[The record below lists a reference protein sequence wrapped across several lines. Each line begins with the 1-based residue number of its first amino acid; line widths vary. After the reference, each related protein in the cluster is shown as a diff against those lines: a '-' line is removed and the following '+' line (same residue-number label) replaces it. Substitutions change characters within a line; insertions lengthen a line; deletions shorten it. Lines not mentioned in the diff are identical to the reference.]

1 MTLATRPIVSFS
13 TLPKTTISNFT
24 QIPARP
30 TQVSSRAIWWT
41 TLLASS
47 SPPTVSLHPTKALLP
62 LSLQD
67 AALMLLNVLA
77 LQRCA
82 TQRIS
87 RWWAALS
94 CNQIWQIAIRC
105 PRSWRRHSKV
115 RQMRFHSSETWE
127 MWTILRLDALTT
139 RSMCRLS
146 ATWALISR
154 DAPHVNWKRISWW
167 SVVGKSMLCPFHS

>member
-13 TLPKTTISNFT
+13 TLPKTTTSNFT

-41 TLLASS
+41 SLLASS
-47 SPPTVSLHPTKALLP
+47 SPPKVSLLPTKALLP

-67 AALMLLNVLA
+67 EALTLLNVSA

-82 TQRIS
+82 TQRVS
-87 RWWAALS
+87 RWWTDLS
-94 CNQIWQIAIRC
+94 CNQIWRIAIRC

-115 RQMRFHSSETWE
+115 RQMRFHSSEIRE

-139 RSMCRLS
+139 QSMCRLS
-146 ATWALISR
+146 ETWALISR
-154 DAPHVNWKRISWW
+154 DAPHVNWKKISWW
-167 SVVGKSMLCPFHS
+167 SMVGKSMPCPFHN